1 MLTIVHITYHDET
14 NIGSCPIGQTGGF
27 ENADG
32 NGEIHCFRIFDG
44 VSVMLMQ
51 LEMGSYTEIRTQVGV
66 LEVNFCINGRFE
78 TSFSMRSHVLLKPG
92 DMAISCYDGLHG
104 TKSESHF
111 PLGYYEGLCLEIDPA
126 AAGHWIRLNAPAF
139 PIDFTALK
147 QNLLGSKWYMVG
159 PAGPRCEHVF
169 RELYESASYAERG
182 FLQLKV
188 LELMLLLGRIPQE
201 RAADPYCSAEQTAL
215 AHHLRDH
222 LLTNREGYVS
232 LAQLA
237 AEHAISVSHLQK
249 LFKQTYG
256 MPVYHYIK
264 EYRLEQIAASAAEHS
279 DSQWTFI
286 KGNLADKALI
296 DKIFADYKPEI
307 VVNLAAQA
315 GVRYSITNPD
325 AYIESN
331 LIGFYNILE
340 ACRHSYDEGHTPVEH
355 LVYAS
360 SSSVYGSNKKVP
372 YSTDDKVDNP
382 VSLYAATKK
391 SNELMAHAYSK
402 LYNIPSTGLRF
413 FTVYGPA
420 GRPDM
425 AYFGFTNKLLK
436 GETIQIFNYGNCKR
450 DFTYVDDIVEGV
462 VRVMQGAPERKNGED
477 GLPVPPYA
485 VYNIGNQNPE
495 NLLDFVQ
502 ILQEELIR
510 AGVLP
515 EDYDFEAHKKLVPMQ
530 PGDVPVTYAD
540 TSALE
545 RDFGYK
551 PSTSLREGLRKFA
564 EWYAKFYK

>member
-1 MLTIVHITYHDET
+1 MTIVHITYHDET

-78 TSFSMRSHVLLKPG
+78 TSFSMGSHVLLKPG

-169 RELYESASYAERG
+169 RELYESASYAECG

-232 LAQLA
+232 LAQVA
-237 AEHAISVSHLQK
+237 AEHEMSVSHLQK
-249 LFKQTYG
+249 LFKQVYG
-256 MPVYHYIK
+256 VPVYRYIK
-264 EYRLEQIAASAAEHS
+264 EYRLEQAAVELVRSRKPITEIAQHAGYDNASKFSES
-279 DSQWTFI
+279 FKKRYGKTPSRYR
-286 KGNLADKALI
+286 ADKTNAV
-296 DKIFADYKPEI
+296 K
-307 VVNLAAQA
+307 
-315 GVRYSITNPD
+315 RSI
-325 AYIESN
+325 E
-331 LIGFYNILE
+331 
-340 ACRHSYDEGHTPVEH
+340 
-355 LVYAS
+355 
-360 SSSVYGSNKKVP
+360 
-372 YSTDDKVDNP
+372 
-382 VSLYAATKK
+382 TKT
-391 SNELMAHAYSK
+391 E
-402 LYNIPSTGLRF
+402 
-413 FTVYGPA
+413 
-420 GRPDM
+420 
-425 AYFGFTNKLLK
+425 
-436 GETIQIFNYGNCKR
+436 
-450 DFTYVDDIVEGV
+450 
-462 VRVMQGAPERKNGED
+462 
-477 GLPVPPYA
+477 
-485 VYNIGNQNPE
+485 
-495 NLLDFVQ
+495 
-502 ILQEELIR
+502 
-510 AGVLP
+510 
-515 EDYDFEAHKKLVPMQ
+515 
-530 PGDVPVTYAD
+530 
-540 TSALE
+540 
-545 RDFGYK
+545 
-551 PSTSLREGLRKFA
+551 
-564 EWYAKFYK
+564 

>member
-1 MLTIVHITYHDET
+1 MIDIIFHDET
-14 NIGSCPIGQTGGF
+14 GMGSAFPAQADGF
-27 ENADG
+27 EKADG
-32 NGEIHCFRIFDG
+32 SGEIHYYRLFDG
-44 VSVMLMQ
+44 VGILLLR
-51 LEMGSYTEIRTQVGV
+51 LEMETYTEIRTQVGV

-182 FLQLKV
+182 FLQMKV

-264 EYRLEQIAASAAEHS
+264 EYRLEQAAVELVRSRKPITEIAQHAGYDNASKFSES
-279 DSQWTFI
+279 FKKRYGKTPSRYR
-286 KGNLADKALI
+286 ADKTNAV
-296 DKIFADYKPEI
+296 K
-307 VVNLAAQA
+307 
-315 GVRYSITNPD
+315 RSI
-325 AYIESN
+325 E
-331 LIGFYNILE
+331 
-340 ACRHSYDEGHTPVEH
+340 
-355 LVYAS
+355 
-360 SSSVYGSNKKVP
+360 
-372 YSTDDKVDNP
+372 
-382 VSLYAATKK
+382 TKT
-391 SNELMAHAYSK
+391 E
-402 LYNIPSTGLRF
+402 
-413 FTVYGPA
+413 
-420 GRPDM
+420 
-425 AYFGFTNKLLK
+425 
-436 GETIQIFNYGNCKR
+436 
-450 DFTYVDDIVEGV
+450 
-462 VRVMQGAPERKNGED
+462 
-477 GLPVPPYA
+477 
-485 VYNIGNQNPE
+485 
-495 NLLDFVQ
+495 
-502 ILQEELIR
+502 
-510 AGVLP
+510 
-515 EDYDFEAHKKLVPMQ
+515 
-530 PGDVPVTYAD
+530 
-540 TSALE
+540 
-545 RDFGYK
+545 
-551 PSTSLREGLRKFA
+551 
-564 EWYAKFYK
+564 

>member
-1 MLTIVHITYHDET
+1 MTIVHITYHDET

-201 RAADPYCSAEQTAL
+201 RAADPYCSAEQTTL

-249 LFKQTYG
+249 LFKQTSQRTSREATPTKPRQLSTPDSCRERG
-256 MPVYHYIK
+256 ETALRGRKVARPPPVRFK
-264 EYRLEQIAASAAEHS
+264 NPMAALAS
-279 DSQWTFI
+279 DSVSTTI
-286 KGNLADKALI
+286 CCMAAPRAI
-296 DKIFADYKPEI
+296 SMA
-307 VVNLAAQA
+307 VVN
-315 GVRYSITNPD
+315 R
-325 AYIESN
+325 
-331 LIGFYNILE
+331 
-340 ACRHSYDEGHTPVEH
+340 
-355 LVYAS
+355 
-360 SSSVYGSNKKVP
+360 SSV
-372 YSTDDKVDNP
+372 
-382 VSLYAATKK
+382 
-391 SNELMAHAYSK
+391 
-402 LYNIPSTGLRF
+402 
-413 FTVYGPA
+413 
-420 GRPDM
+420 
-425 AYFGFTNKLLK
+425 
-436 GETIQIFNYGNCKR
+436 
-450 DFTYVDDIVEGV
+450 
-462 VRVMQGAPERKNGED
+462 
-477 GLPVPPYA
+477 
-485 VYNIGNQNPE
+485 
-495 NLLDFVQ
+495 
-502 ILQEELIR
+502 
-510 AGVLP
+510 
-515 EDYDFEAHKKLVPMQ
+515 
-530 PGDVPVTYAD
+530 
-540 TSALE
+540 
-545 RDFGYK
+545 
-551 PSTSLREGLRKFA
+551 
-564 EWYAKFYK
+564 